1 MVLAL
6 SSPFSSKNSLAV
18 VGHAFT
24 CTSYRLTGIANV
36 TELQNPAQSGRV
48 NLLLNVEQRA
58 IPVDTRNGRHRAL
71 VVLEPFRRRNAL
83 EHKRRCRYARATDD
97 EDSSLS
103 IRVGNAQ
110 HREPCAPHC

>member
-24 CTSYRLTGIANV
+24 CTSFRLLREGD
-36 TELQNPAQSGRV
+36 
-48 NLLLNVEQRA
+48 NVEQGA
-58 IPVDTRNGRHRAL
+58 IPIDTRNGRHRAL
-71 VVLEPFRRRNAL
+71 IVLEPLRRRNAL
-83 EHKRRCRYARATDD
+83 EHKSRCRYARATDD
-97 EDSSLS
+97 EDSSLP

-110 HREPCAPHC
+110 HREPSAPHC